1 MRRAAKLLRKTKETE
16 VAVELALDGKGSY
29 LIRTPV
35 AFMDHMLSLL
45 AKHGFFDLK
54 VRAQGDMEVDAHH
67 TVEDLGI
74 LLGDAFH
81 QALGEKKGIKRF
93 GSAITPMDEALAS
106 VSIDLSGRPY
116 LYFQAPILKGRIGSF
131 NVRLIKEFLRAF
143 SNHLQATLHVQL
155 FYGEDVHHGVE
166 AIFKSLARALDEAC
180 QRESRS
186 KEEIPS
192 TKGRW

>member
-1 MRRAAKLLRKTKETE
+1 MKRAAKLSRKTNETE

-29 LIRTPV
+29 LIQTPL

-45 AKHGFFDLK
+45 AKHGFFDLR
-54 VRAQGDMEVDAHH
+54 VRAKGDMEVDAHH

-81 QALGEKKGIKRF
+81 QALGEKRGIRRF
-93 GSAITPMDEALAS
+93 GSATVPMDEALAS

-116 LYFQAPILKGRIGSF
+116 LSYQAPMLKGRIGSF
-131 NVRLIKEFLRAF
+131 DVRLLKEFLRGF
-143 SNHLQATLHVQL
+143 SNHLQANIHVQL

-166 AIFKSLARALDEAC
+166 AIFKALARALDEAC

-186 KEEIPS
+186 KDIPS
-192 TKGRW
+192 TKGKL